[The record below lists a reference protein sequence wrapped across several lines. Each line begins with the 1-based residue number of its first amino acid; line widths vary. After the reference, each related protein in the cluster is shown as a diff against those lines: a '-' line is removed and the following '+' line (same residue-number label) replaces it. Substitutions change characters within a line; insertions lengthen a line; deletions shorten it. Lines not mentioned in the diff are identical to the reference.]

1 LRHGNYLKERERER
15 EREGGREGER
25 MDDYFCV
32 APNHKILAVKN
43 GAKTL
48 QV

>member
-1 LRHGNYLKERERER
+1 MATTSKRERER
-15 EREGGREGER
+15 ERGREGER